1 MSMMNTIINGD
12 GGGGGAAAAA
22 TSARGTGSKRVPGM
36 PLISGRNKDRDHEDL
51 ILFRELHKRQ
61 KERNIL
67 SLLQPVSDEFEPTGI
82 YILIIYLPLL
92 SSYSNNII
100 IINCLLHLNFLS
112 TLNLFLH
119 LILTQYISSIVCLIY
134 LL

>member
-1 MSMMNTIINGD
+1 MSMMNNINGD
-12 GGGGGAAAAA
+12 GDGAAAAA
-22 TSARGTGSKRVPGM
+22 ANARGTGSKRVPGM

-51 ILFRELHKRQ
+51 ILFQELHKRQ

-100 IINCLLHLNFLS
+100 INCLLHLNFLNA
-112 TLNLFLH
+112 LNLFLH
-119 LILTQYISSIVCLIY
+119 LILTQYISSILCLIY
-134 LL
+134 SL